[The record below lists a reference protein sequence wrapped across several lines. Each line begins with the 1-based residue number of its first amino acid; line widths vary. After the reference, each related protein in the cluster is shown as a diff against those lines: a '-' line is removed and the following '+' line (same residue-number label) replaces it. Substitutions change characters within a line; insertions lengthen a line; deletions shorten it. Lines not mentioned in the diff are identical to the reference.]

1 MAPLISV
8 LIPTRGRPEKLAAC
22 VAGLA
27 RQDLGGAS
35 FEVVIGLDGAD
46 PASDAAARRAWD
58 DAGGDGDPQRGGG
71 ARSLQIITCDR
82 RGYIP
87 VRSDLVEGLRGEIY
101 LALND
106 DVQPQPGFLA
116 AHAAAHRKCEAAG
129 TRAIIVGNSR
139 FIPAA
144 HPTLLDLLVERT
156 GLLFFW
162 DTMTDALPEADHG
175 FRHAFGLNCSVP
187 LDAVRAAGGIPSVP
201 DTYGYDDIELAYR
214 LGLPVRYCAEARAP
228 HNHPMTAA
236 GILKRD
242 EELGRAAVRYA
253 RINPEFI
260 RATLGFDPLDPQMIA
275 FARDSV
281 DHDASVME
289 RASAAFIDLA
299 SQPALNAEGT
309 GDNKH
314 LHAMTDLL
322 RPLRRWHFRRGWTA
336 EADRTSAAEVAMTS
350 LRSSSIG

>member
-1 MAPLISV
+1 MPPLISV
-8 LIPTRGRPEKLAAC
+8 LIPTRGRPDKLATC

-27 RQDLGGAS
+27 RQDLGGEG
-35 FEVVIGLDGAD
+35 FEVVIGLDGED
-46 PASDAAARRAWD
+46 PASHAAAEQAWRE
-58 DAGGDGDPQRGGG
+58 AGGGDRDGT
-71 ARSLQIITCDR
+71 RSLQIITCDR

-87 VRSDLVEGLRGEIY
+87 VRSDLISRLRGRIY

-116 AHAAAHRKCEAAG
+116 AHAAAHRDCEAAG
-129 TRAIIVGNSR
+129 TRAIIVGDSR

-162 DTMTDALPEADHG
+162 DTMTDAPPETDHG

-187 LDAVRAAGGIPSVP
+187 LDAIRAAGGIPSVP

-214 LGLPVRYCAEARAP
+214 LRLPVRYCAAARAP
-228 HNHPMTAA
+228 HDHPMTAT

-253 RINPEFI
+253 QINPAFI
-260 RATLGFDPLDPQMIA
+260 RATLGFDPLDPDMITS
-275 FARDSV
+275 ARDSV
-281 DHDASVME
+281 EHDASVME
-289 RASAAFIDLA
+289 RASAAFIELA
-299 SQPALNAEGT
+299 AQPALDTAGT
-309 GDNKH
+309 GDHKH

-336 EADRTSAAEVAMTS
+336 EAGRASAPEVAVVYETTK
-350 LRSSSIG
+350 